1 MWGRSWLHARLKACE
16 ALAAEYTR
24 RYVDI
29 TSIPD
34 DDPDEERFGERD
46 RARMTKAAAEMVGG
60 GSSDDD
66 EDRDEVGGMSDV
78 D

>member
-1 MWGRSWLHARLKACE
+1 MGRSWPHARLKACE

-34 DDPDEERFGERD
+34 DDADEERFGERD
-46 RARMTKAAAEMVGG
+46 RARMTKAAAAMVAG
-60 GSSDDD
+60 GSSD
-66 EDRDEVGGMSDV
+66 EEGDRDDVGGMSDV